1 VSNLVDAVACCL
13 ANVKLAPFTSL
24 SDEDFMLN
32 LKGKVLG
39 QVNLVRFAL
48 WHLRAGGSITLTS
61 GVFERPIPAR
71 LEPSRTI
78 SSNLRSARRGPRSY
92 KHLAR
97 SCSNMARRVSFATR
111 WKCMRYATFLP
122 RASL

>member
-1 VSNLVDAVACCL
+1 MGAKLNQFIRVQPGRRGCL
-13 ANVKLAPFTSL
+13 LLGKRQVAPFTSL

-61 GVFERPIPAR
+61 GVFERPIPGSTAGA
-71 LEPSRTI
+71 LT
-78 SSNLRSARRGPRSY
+78 ND
-92 KHLAR
+92 
-97 SCSNMARRVSFATR
+97 
-111 WKCMRYATFLP
+111 
-122 RASL
+122 